1 MRSLT
6 EVGRGFNHAIS
17 PLSLAISNQGKSYR
31 REELFFG
38 RMTVM
43 FFVR

>member
-6 EVGRGFNHAIS
+6 EVGRGFNHAIF
-17 PLSLAISNQGKSYR
+17 LSVSGHFRSGKELPAR
-31 REELFFG
+31 ELFFG

-43 FFVR
+43 FFGR